1 MDKPVILENNKSD
14 TLNPKAAAVSDFGL
28 SKPTDPSGY
37 ELWYNI
43 EDQRLI
49 DEGLYLFPLLD

>member
-1 MDKPVILENNKSD
+1 LD
-14 TLNPKAAAVSDFGL
+14 TLNLEAATVSDFGL

-43 EDQRLI
+43 EYQRLI
-49 DEGLYLFPLLD
+49 DEDLYLFPLLDWEGLASTPILA

>member
-1 MDKPVILENNKSD
+1 VILENNKSD